1 MTSSAA
7 WPRPLLVVAALAA
20 ATACAFWPLAVY
32 SVTLA
37 LFGVPHAL
45 VELQWV
51 GRRYG
56 SWRTIAPFLVTGLAL
71 IALARLVALSAGWET
86 TTTTAA
92 LELVLG
98 MVLVVFVL
106 PRDLRRCGLRCGM
119 ALAVLLVLG
128 IGVAV
133 SPIDALLVLAIAHN
147 LTPAGFLAD
156 RLSDRDSTRRECMG
170 FAAAGL
176 IAFVVLPLWL
186 ATGSAASMLGLE
198 GAHSTAGDLAAGN
211 ALGLGLFDGLGAFTP
226 SFVPPSRSLD
236 LLRAVAFLQVV
247 HYVAVLLVMPRLGA
261 CPASERRAPSPPPRL
276 AFPALVLFLG
286 LVFATAFVVDFREAK
301 ATYGVLAAVHVWLE
315 FPALLL
321 ALTPRALVP
330 AVS

>member
-7 WPRPLLVVAALAA
+7 WPRLLLVVAALAA

-32 SVTLA
+32 GVTLA

-56 SWRTIAPFLVTGLAL
+56 SWRTLAPFVVGGLAL
-71 IALARLVALSAGWET
+71 VALARIASLSFGWEA
-86 TTTTAA
+86 TTAA
-92 LELVLG
+92 TFELGLG
-98 MVLVVFVL
+98 MVLVALVL

-128 IGVAV
+128 IGVAA

-147 LTPAGFLAD
+147 LTPAGFVAD
-156 RLSDRDSTRRECMG
+156 RLRDGDSRPGERVRY
-170 FAAAGL
+170 AAAGL
-176 IAFVVLPLWL
+176 LAFVALPVWL
-186 ATGSAASMLGLE
+186 ATGSAASLLGLE
-198 GAHSTAGDLAAGN
+198 SAHSTADDLVVGGT
-211 ALGLGLFDGLGAFTP
+211 LGLGLFDGLLAFTP

-261 CPASERRAPSPPPRL
+261 RPASERRAPSSPPRL